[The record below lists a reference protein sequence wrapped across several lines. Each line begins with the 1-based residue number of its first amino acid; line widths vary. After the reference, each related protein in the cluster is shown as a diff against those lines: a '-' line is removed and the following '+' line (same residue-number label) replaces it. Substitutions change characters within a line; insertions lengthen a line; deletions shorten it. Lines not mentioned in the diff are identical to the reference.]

1 MPLSKGLA
9 VRLVPDPRIAV
20 IGAAGFAGAVAAR
33 IIDRHPAFELGPCQ
47 ARSDVGERLD
57 ALYPHHRVEVRLDD
71 IDPDALNGVDAAIV
85 ALPHGA
91 AAEVVSRIRGNG
103 IRVVDLSADFRL
115 GSLDTY
121 EAWYGPHGAP
131 ELFGSG
137 VYGLPEI
144 NRDLIATADLVAC
157 PGCYPTA
164 SVLALMPLA
173 KAGLI
178 ESTVVSAMSGVSG
191 AGRAA
196 SRRTHFV
203 TVAENA
209 SAYGLDGHRH
219 EPEISEQLA
228 HLGGESGVVFVPHLV
243 PIDQGELVS
252 CFSELREPRTS
263 DELLMLYAEA
273 YADEPFVEVT
283 TDSPGM
289 RDVRETNRCRITV
302 RNHRSGKAIAI
313 AAIDNLWKGA
323 AGQAVQCLNLMFDRP
338 ETEGL

>member
-1 MPLSKGLA
+1 MSS
-9 VRLVPDPRIAV
+9 PRIAV

-33 IIDRHPAFELGPCQ
+33 LIDRHPTFQLGPAQ

-57 ALYPHHRVEVRLDD
+57 ALYPHHRVEVRLDELN
-71 IDPDALNGVDAAIV
+71 PDGLSGVDAAIV

-91 AAEVVSRIRGNG
+91 AAGVVERIREHG

-115 GSLDTY
+115 SDSSVY
-121 EAWYGPHGAP
+121 ESWYGQHGAP
-131 ELFGSG
+131 ALFGTG
-137 VYGLPEI
+137 VYGLPEL
-144 NRDLIATADLVAC
+144 NRAEIASAELVAC

-173 KAGLI
+173 RAGLLN
-178 ESTVVSAMSGVSG
+178 SVVIDAKSGVSG
-191 AGRAA
+191 AGRTP

-203 TVAENA
+203 AMAENTT
-209 SAYGLDGHRH
+209 AYGLDGHRH
-219 EPEISEQLA
+219 EPEISEQLKV
-228 HLGGESGVVFVPHLV
+228 LGGEVPVVFVPHLV
-243 PIDQGELVS
+243 PVDQGELVTCYS
-252 CFSELREPRTS
+252 DLSDSRS
-263 DELLMLYAEA
+263 GDELLALYAEA

-302 RNHRSGKAIAI
+302 RTHSSGKALTIAT
-313 AAIDNLWKGA
+313 IDNLWKGA
-323 AGQAVQCLNLMFDRP
+323 AGQAVQCLNLMFGLP

>member
-1 MPLSKGLA
+1 MA
-9 VRLVPDPRIAV
+9 EPRIAI

-33 IIDRHPAFELGPCQ
+33 LIDRHPGFELGPCQ

-57 ALYPHHRVEVRLDD
+57 ALYPHHRVEVRLDEL
-71 IDPDALNGVDAAIV
+71 DPEALEGVDAAIV

-91 AAEVVSRIRGNG
+91 AAEVVARIREQG

-115 GSLDTY
+115 GNIDTY
-121 EAWYGPHGAP
+121 EAWYGQHGAP
-131 ELFGSG
+131 EIFGSA
-137 VYGLPEI
+137 VYGLPEL
-144 NRDLIATADLVAC
+144 NRERLAGAGLVAC

-164 SVLALMPLA
+164 SILALMPLA
-173 KAGLI
+173 RAGLI
-178 ESTVVSAMSGVSG
+178 DSVVVSAMSGVSG

-196 SRRTHFV
+196 NRRTHFV

-219 EPEISEQLA
+219 EPEIAEQLSL
-228 HLGGESGVVFVPHLV
+228 LGDRTDVLFLPHLV

-252 CFSELREPRTS
+252 CFSDLSEPRNS

-302 RNHRSGKAIAI
+302 RSHRSGKAIAV

-323 AGQAVQCLNLMFDRP
+323 AGQAVQCLNLMFDLP
-338 ETEGL
+338 ETQGL